1 MFRSSQFIS
10 QLVIKRSCKADFLF
24 LQNIGINIRCYTNV
38 AVTKMLG
45 DHFQVYTAVE
55 DECSVAMPQHPEK
68 TLLRNYF
75 AAINSNRKFVMCI
88 RDSFI

>member
-1 MFRSSQFIS
+1 
-10 QLVIKRSCKADFLF
+10 
-24 LQNIGINIRCYTNV
+24 
-38 AVTKMLG
+38 VTKMLG

-75 AAINSNRKFVMCI
+75 AAINSNRKFVMCM